1 MQRKNRQRR
10 ITRTLLQWYT
20 RQGRSL
26 PWRNIT
32 NPYKVLISEVM
43 LQQTQ
48 VARVL
53 IKYPEFLHRFPT
65 LGSLA
70 QAKRRDVVMAWQG
83 MGYNNR
89 AVRLHQLA
97 QTVVRIH
104 GGRLPR
110 TAEVLM
116 ALPGIGRYTA
126 NALLSAAFAVDAP
139 VVDVNVRRFLS
150 RLLWKMRSLLE
161 TRGESE
167 IWSATEDLLP
177 KGRAYDWNQALM
189 DIGATVCRARAPGCE
204 VCPVAAFCLSRKTMS
219 RSTPGTPRKKESS
232 LAGVPNRMYRGRII
246 EVLRT
251 VNGSGTRGKGIRA
264 DVLGRSIY
272 TPFSDRN
279 AVWLQRLLEGLVKDG
294 LVMTKGN
301 GTLKT
306 RRVMLA

>member
-20 RQGRSL
+20 RQGRTL

-32 NPYKVLISEVM
+32 NPYKILISEVM

-53 IKYPEFLHRFPT
+53 IKYPEFLRKFPT
-65 LGSLA
+65 LRLLA
-70 QAKRRDVVMAWQG
+70 QAKQRDVVIAWQG

-89 AVRLHQLA
+89 AVRLHQFA
-97 QTVVRIH
+97 ETVVRFH

-110 TAEVLM
+110 TEEALL

-126 NALLSAAFAVDAP
+126 NALLSAAFAVDTP

-150 RLLWKMRSLLE
+150 RLLWKMRSVLE
-161 TRGESE
+161 TKGESE
-167 IWSATEDLLP
+167 IWSAAEDLLP
-177 KGRAYDWNQALM
+177 KSRAYDWNQALM
-189 DIGATVCRARAPGCE
+189 DMGATICTARAPGCE
-204 VCPVAAFCLSRKTMS
+204 VCPVAVFCLSRRTMNGPIS
-219 RSTPGTPRKKESS
+219 SNPRKKESS
-232 LAGVPNRMYRGRII
+232 LSGVPNRMYRGRII
-246 EVLRT
+246 EVLRK

-264 DVLGRSIY
+264 DVLGRTIY
-272 TPFSDRN
+272 ARFSDRN

-294 LVMTKGN
+294 LILTKGN

-306 RRVMLA
+306 RKVTLA